1 MITLSITDSH
11 NPNLEILSHLKR
23 FQLFEFNS
31 FQHFSHLQTTFF
43 PLLEAV
49 TLGMGNILPWK
60 DEYDISINTATF
72 FISNSI
78 INSDVELTVS
88 QGDNSKIKQMVN
100 WLNGRNINKRY
111 EN

>member
-1 MITLSITDSH
+1 MNMIFLLTQ
-11 NPNLEILSHLKR
+11 
-23 FQLFEFNS
+23 QLF
-31 FQHFSHLQTTFF
+31 
-43 PLLEAV
+43 
-49 TLGMGNILPWK
+49 IL
-60 DEYDISINTATF
+60 
-72 FISNSI
+72 NSI